1 VHKEATDRRSVRL
14 PSTAVALASRPSPRQ
29 RPAGQPQ
36 PATRR
41 GPLCDEYSHQSRRQP
56 GRARRSRQWAQATP
70 PIALTLRAMNLG
82 KRHLGAPRLG
92 RCAALLVSV
101 IALALVLSAVP
112 AQAEECTSSSCVQY
126 NPELPSAEGGHT
138 SKPHQQNPAKAS
150 RSGNGGGTAPSNP
163 SGGGGSN
170 EAEEAGES
178 ESSPEKGG
186 VAPGHNGGSGQGKGG
201 GSANPGAKEASHS
214 PTQTASGKPVSHSDD
229 GGSSPLVPILIAIAV
244 LAAISVAVVMIR
256 QRRQRNSG
264 GPAAAASPEAN

>member
-1 VHKEATDRRSVRL
+1 MHKEATDRRSVRL

-29 RPAGQPQ
+29 RPAGQPR

-41 GPLCDEYSHQSRRQP
+41 GPLCDDSSHQSRRRP
-56 GRARRSRQWAQATP
+56 GRGRRSGQPAQATP

-92 RCAALLVSV
+92 RHAALLVSV
-101 IALALVLSAVP
+101 IALALALFAVP

-126 NPELPSAEGGHT
+126 NPSLPSAEGGHT
-138 SKPHQQNPAKAS
+138 STHHQSNPAKAS
-150 RSGNGGGTAPSNP
+150 KTGNGGGTAPSDH
-163 SGGGGSN
+163 SGAGGSD

-201 GSANPGAKEASHS
+201 GSANPGAKNAAHS
-214 PTQTASGKPVSHSDD
+214 PTQTVSGKPASQSDD

-256 QRRQRNSG
+256 QRRRGNSD
-264 GPAAAASPEAN
+264 GPSAAASPEAN